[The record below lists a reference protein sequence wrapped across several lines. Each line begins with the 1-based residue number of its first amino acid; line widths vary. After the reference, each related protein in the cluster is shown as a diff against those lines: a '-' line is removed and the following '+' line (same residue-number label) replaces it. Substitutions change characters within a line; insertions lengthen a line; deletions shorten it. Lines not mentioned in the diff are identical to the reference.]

1 MIRKLSLSLVLASSF
16 ALAACSGSQTAEPS
30 TQQSAA
36 AMTRA
41 PVAVN
46 THGFVKMLGEALGD
60 VPLRA
65 EQRAEIEKL
74 AADADARHESI
85 RKAHVAVSQEVAS
98 QIEKGS
104 LDRAPI
110 QAKVDLAVA
119 ETDKSRPADRAA
131 FQRLH
136 DLLDASQRAA
146 FVDALKAKGQAMR
159 HEHGGFK
166 EMHAWADDLKL
177 SDAQKDQI
185 KEKMKAEFEKNRE
198 AHKGHEGFAKMRE
211 HHEHAAK
218 MLEAF
223 KGDSFKIDEVAPP
236 ADLKAGAKEMSDRML
251 HMVEITLPIL
261 TAEQR
266 TIAAQKIR
274 DRGDFLMAP
283 PPPMGAPPPVA
294 PPQAR

>member
-1 MIRKLSLSLVLASSF
+1 MIRKLSLSLVFASSF
-16 ALAACSGSQTAEPS
+16 ALAACSGSQAAEPS

-46 THGFVKMLGEALGD
+46 AHGFVKMLGEALGD

-74 AADADARHESI
+74 AAEADARHESV
-85 RKAHVAVSQEVAS
+85 RKAHVAVSQELAS

-104 LDRAPI
+104 LDRAAV
-110 QAKVDLAVA
+110 QAKIDAAVA
-119 ETDKSRPADRAA
+119 EMDKSRPADRAA

-136 DLLDASQRAA
+136 DLLDPSQRAA
-146 FVDALKAKGQAMR
+146 FVDALKAKTHAMH
-159 HEHGGFK
+159 HERGGFK
-166 EMHAWADDLKL
+166 AMHAWAEDLKL

-185 KEKMKAEFEKNRE
+185 KEKMKAELEKNRE
-198 AHKGHEGFAKMRE
+198 GHEGFAKLRE

-236 ADLKAGAKEMSDRML
+236 ANLEARAKDMSDRTL
-251 HMVEITLPIL
+251 RMVEIALPIL

-274 DRGDFLMAP
+274 ERGDLLVAP
-283 PPPMGAPPPVA
+283 PPLLAPPH
-294 PPQAR
+294 AR